1 MKTIRR
7 RGLDLQAVVRRCSL
21 KSGALKNFT
30 NFTGKNCWSLFLI
43 KLQAFRPEVL
53 IFFQKRLYGDL
64 HGDSST
70 GVFLWNLQNLQE
82 HLFVQNNSGGC
93 FSRLILKIVYNVL
106 YYLFCSFRNWMY
118 KGPALHF

>member
-7 RGLDLQAVVRRCSL
+7 RGLDLQAVVRRRSL

-82 HLFVQNNSGGC
+82 HF
-93 FSRLILKIVYNVL
+93 L
-106 YYLFCSFRNWMY
+106 YRTIPVAASLDYS
-118 KGPALHF
+118 